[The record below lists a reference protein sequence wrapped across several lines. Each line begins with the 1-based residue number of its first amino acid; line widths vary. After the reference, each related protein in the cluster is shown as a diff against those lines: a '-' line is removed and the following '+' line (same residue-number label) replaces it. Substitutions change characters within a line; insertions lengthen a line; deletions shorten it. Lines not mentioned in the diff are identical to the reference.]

1 MEHYGDRSVIG
12 KILWQDTI
20 PQSYAYRS
28 PMSYGSGAAPMSDVT
43 ATTLRI
49 DRVRL

>member
-20 PQSYAYRS
+20 PQPKVNLMRTE
-28 PMSYGSGAAPMSDVT
+28 APCRM
-43 ATTLRI
+43 AQGPLP
-49 DRVRL
+49 